1 MKKLYDAA
9 NALQAKILA
18 DYLKQQGIE
27 TQIHG
32 ADLQGASGELP
43 AAGLV
48 RIMVSERDFEPASA
62 ALVQWES
69 TTIEPTPGPTNI
81 KKSST
86 YLGFATGLLVGAA
99 ITLFALK
106 TPTGIDGTDFNRDGV
121 LDERWILSPTGRTLR
136 YELDRNLD
144 GKVDYT
150 MEFDSRA
157 LAESGKSDDDFNGVF
172 ETTFTVNNA
181 NITNTKVDTDGDEF
195 ADLSTQYQ
203 NGVVTSIE
211 YLNPKNGLVLRVEH
225 FKLGKIVFAE
235 IDTDRDGTLDTRQ
248 NFSPLAEIV
257 STQAIPVK

>member
-9 NALQAKILA
+9 DALQAKILS

-48 RIMVSERDFEPASA
+48 RIMVNEEDFEPANA
-62 ALVQWES
+62 ALMQWES
-69 TTIEPTPGPTNI
+69 TAIESTPAPGFIT
-81 KKSST
+81 KSNT
-86 YLGFATGLLVGAA
+86 YLGFATGLLVGTA

-121 LDERWILSPTGRTLR
+121 LDERWILAPTGRTLR

-150 MEFDSRA
+150 MEFDSRG

-181 NITNTKVDTDGDEF
+181 NTTNTKVDTDGDEF